1 MIDSKYYKYL
11 AQFFSTS
18 VLAAI
23 GNGRSSA
30 NMNYVLSESNYINFI
45 ERGLTFRQL
54 FENLYALLLN
64 HYRCEYVYKNA
75 IANMIL
81 LDRHSPVDSTLL
93 TEFRVGTSKADVVI
107 LNGTSSVYEIK
118 TELDSL
124 DRLNDQIASYLKAFD
139 NIYVVTHE
147 SQLKKIQR
155 NLSEEIGVILLT
167 QEYTLETLREAPPNK
182 HKVEAATL
190 FDCLRQVEY
199 CDVIRDEFG
208 FVPDVPNTRIY
219 AECKPL
225 FSTLDPTTAHD
236 HMVRVLKRRSANLAL
251 RQLVG
256 HAPHSLKFLC
266 LISKLTSKQC
276 SNLSSA
282 LDTEVAGS

>member
-11 AQFFSTS
+11 AQLFSTS
-18 VLAAI
+18 VLTAI
-23 GNGRSSA
+23 GNGRPSA
-30 NMNYVLSESNYINFI
+30 NMSYVLSESNYINFI

-54 FENLYALLLN
+54 FESLYALLLH

-124 DRLNDQIASYLKAFD
+124 DRLNDQIGSYQKAFD

-167 QEYTLETLREAPPNK
+167 EEYTLETLREAPSNK
-182 HKVEAATL
+182 HKVEAATV

-199 CDVIRDEFG
+199 CDVIKDEFG

-225 FSTLDPTTAHD
+225 FSTLDPPTAHD
-236 HMVRVLKRRSANLAL
+236 RMVRVLKRRSANLAL
-251 RQLVG
+251 KQLVTR
-256 HAPHSLKFLC
+256 APHSLKFLC

-282 LDTEVAGS
+282 LDTEVTGS